1 MSGVGNVG
9 ASQQIQEK
17 KPIQNNSEAQ
27 AAKTAQDGVSVF
39 TQNLVEGK
47 GLDDALMATNQ
58 MIQKSVAGALKSA
71 ASQFLKML
79 LGGNDS
85 ADAAKD
91 ATTTATHIGTGT
103 KILTQLQTKLIDG
116 SLAAL
121 QQLVTEGHMDME
133 TYANSL
139 SQIAIQVGVEGA
151 EATVF
156 GEEQQK
162 LLERNKEIEAKL
174 KELGYSI
181 DSDNEN
187 KGEIVLK
194 DKDGNEIPVK
204 SDDKNNSVNPEIAKL
219 LDEYN
224 KNNGMIAELGKQIN
238 TVIEGQSQVS
248 EKVTEGMTDLLV
260 KGEDLG
266 TVIANQATE
275 LINEGVNDITNTM
288 MEQIGLLQTDAVSN
302 YTQAAVDS
310 GAAAAAPGLAAA
322 ETAATFGF
330 GAGHAAT
337 ILANG
342 VADGIAAG
350 LRTTTGSSAVGG
362 IAAAVAGGQGLS
374 QAVSSTLAQEAQN
387 FIQGQVNELTTSLTN
402 ELFENKE
409 AIDESSKE
417 LETANVVKEDKKS
430 A

>member
-71 ASQFLKML
+71 ATKFLKML

-103 KILTQLQTKLIDG
+103 KIITQLQTKLIDG

-121 QQLVTEGHMDME
+121 QQLVMEGNMDMQS
-133 TYANSL
+133 YANSL

-151 EATVF
+151 EASVF

-162 LLERNKEIEAKL
+162 LQERNKEIEAEL
-174 KELGYSI
+174 ESLGYSI
-181 DSDNEN
+181 NSDN
-187 KGEIVLK
+187 KKSLITK
-194 DKDGNEIPVK
+194 DSNGNEVSIPV
-204 SDDKNNSVNPEIAKL
+204 DENTNPKILEL
-219 LDEYN
+219 LDEYD

-238 TVIEGQSQVS
+238 AVIEGQSKVS

-266 TVIANQATE
+266 TVITNQATE
-275 LINEGVNDITNTM
+275 LINEGVSEITNTM
-288 MEQIGLLQTDAVSN
+288 MEQIGILQGDAASN
-302 YTQAAVDS
+302 YATAAVNS
-310 GAAAAAPGLAAA
+310 AAAAAAPPLAAA
-322 ETAATFGF
+322 ETAGTLGL

-350 LRTTTGSSAVGG
+350 LRTATGSSALGG